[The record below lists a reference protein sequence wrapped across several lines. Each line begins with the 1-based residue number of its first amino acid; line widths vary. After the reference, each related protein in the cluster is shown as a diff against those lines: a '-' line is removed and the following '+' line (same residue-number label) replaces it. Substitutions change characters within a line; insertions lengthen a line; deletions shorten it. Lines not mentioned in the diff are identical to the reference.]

1 MCVLKLQSMAMKVL
15 VAGDVEGNIT
25 ALFKRVDAVNKKAG
39 QLNIPPPPGLTSHL
53 TLPQAPPHPHLTL
66 PQAPSRWSS
75 VSGPSS
81 GRATRAGQITRV
93 AGDQY

>member
-53 TLPQAPPHPHLTL
+53 TGGCDRL
-66 PQAPSRWSS
+66 
-75 VSGPSS
+75 
-81 GRATRAGQITRV
+81 
-93 AGDQY
+93 